1 MRLEFNLR
9 PLIPIL
15 VACAA
20 LVFLCAGVGGA
31 FMILAAI
38 PFLGVWLLYSG
49 YIIWRRHEKRRVQV
63 IRVGILTATLVGIAA
78 LHFYYYTSARAAG
91 DYAERLVSAYK
102 AKHGTYPVTLEEAGW
117 KLGAYGG
124 RWRIVYQGNGERP
137 LWSVFNFGSGS
148 ETANLPAVHTRFVI
162 HRVGDRHGPNH
173 SCRDA
178 AYTME

>member
-1 MRLEFNLR
+1 MSEGFAHQPRVATCSSGPNLR

-15 VACAA
+15 AACAA

-38 PFLGVWLLYSG
+38 PFLGFWLLYSG

-63 IRVGILTATLVGIAA
+63 IRVGILTATLAGIAA

-102 AKHGTYPVTLEEAGW
+102 AKHGTYPDTLEEAGW
-117 KLGAYGG
+117 NLGAYGG
-124 RWRIVYQGNGERP
+124 AVANRLPRKWRKQR
-137 LWSVFNFGSGS
+137 S
-148 ETANLPAVHTRFVI
+148 HTHVSSDL
-162 HRVGDRHGPNH
+162 GDLRYV
-173 SCRDA
+173 RL
-178 AYTME
+178 